1 MIAALSQ
8 ALAVWLALATLALA
22 AWMIVWV
29 ASNRRRYHGRGRV

>member
-8 ALAVWLALATLALA
+8 ALAVWLALTTLALA

-29 ASNRRRYHGRGRV
+29 ASNRRQYHGRGRV